1 MHGSRHR
8 DRQPLRRAIAEQ
20 DLRTLAEPVHG
31 EVAAN
36 ALERGA
42 VMGAGCALPALQPRP
57 QRLVERLGDV
67 GAGQV
72 ARQNQA
78 QRHRELQLQQAV

>member
-1 MHGSRHR
+1 
-8 DRQPLRRAIAEQ
+8 
-20 DLRTLAEPVHG
+20 
-31 EVAAN
+31 
-36 ALERGA
+36 
-42 VMGAGCALPALQPRP
+42 MGAGCALPALQPRP

-78 QRHRELQLQQAV
+78 QRHREPQLQQAVVEGLVLGQPGRGPGGLPVRGRSGMVS